1 MKESDFK
8 EMLDILIYATE
19 KENIEIIKALLKD
32 FDNFTNDQKGYIL
45 HVLSKNLTDTNY
57 EVISKLIFEYFTTD
71 FSDEYGNLLHYAC
84 YGKSLKMVKE
94 LVEKGLDIDQPNFF
108 GNTPFLVACKNSST
122 TVLRYLVEKGIDI
135 FTKNHEGENALHN
148 AVKGSNTENLT
159 YLLSLGLDIEA
170 RDNDGFTPYL
180 IAISYQEDVENASK
194 ILELLK
200 EAGADFDAR
209 DNEGNTD
216 LHLTM
221 KRKSGIITACHLTR
235 RKNKLF
241 APNNNDETCLDLA
254 LALSDDEDLI
264 NITLQDL
271 KIYLIKRAAQNP
283 NPAAFKALCISGINP
298 NWNNHHEIT
307 SLMLTAKNNTNPD
320 IISLLIHEFN
330 CSTNAVDIYNRN
342 FLHYAAVNK
351 DKTIYYKFLDEYKH
365 LCVKDEDG
373 YTPQHYLEHPEDFI
387 HLV

>member
-1 MKESDFK
+1 MFFAK
-8 EMLDILIYATE
+8 
-19 KENIEIIKALLKD
+19 NI
-32 FDNFTNDQKGYIL
+32 NGR
-45 HVLSKNLTDTNY
+45 
-57 EVISKLIFEYFTTD
+57 
-71 FSDEYGNLLHYAC
+71 G
-84 YGKSLKMVKE
+84 
-94 LVEKGLDIDQPNFF
+94 
-108 GNTPFLVACKNSST
+108 
-122 TVLRYLVEKGIDI
+122 
-135 FTKNHEGENALHN
+135 ALHFC
-148 AVKGSNTENLT
+148 VKSANVENLT
-159 YLLSLGLDIEA
+159 YLLSLGLDIQA

-200 EAGADFDAR
+200 EAGADFNAR

-221 KRKSGIITACHLTR
+221 KRKSGIITACHLTG

-320 IISLLIHEFN
+320 IISSLIHEFN

>member
-8 EMLDILIYATE
+8 EMLDILIYAIE
-19 KENIEIIKALLKD
+19 KENVEIIKALLKD
-32 FDNFTNDQKGYIL
+32 FDNFTNEEKGLVL
-45 HVLSKNLTDTNY
+45 HVLSFSLTDANY
-57 EVISKLIFEYFTTD
+57 EFVSKIIFEYFPMD
-71 FSDEYGNLLHYAC
+71 YSDEYGNLLHYAC
-84 YGKSLKMVKE
+84 ASKSLKMVKY
-94 LVEKGLDIDQPNFF
+94 LVENGFDINQTNSFE
-108 GNTPFLVACKNSST
+108 NTPFLIACTDSST
-122 TVLRYLVEKGIDI
+122 AVLRYLVEKETDI
-135 FTKNHEGENALHN
+135 FAKNINGRGALHFC
-148 AVKGSNTENLT
+148 VKSANVENLT

-200 EAGADFDAR
+200 EAGADFNAR

-221 KRKSGIITACHLTR
+221 KRKSGIITACHLTG

-320 IISLLIHEFN
+320 IISMLIHEFN